1 MIAVSI
7 VEELKTYVD
16 LNNYYNL
23 EKNELYKILDKQLS
37 LIEFRIEEEGKKV
50 CYIATMVYEDINHP
64 KVELLRQ
71 FRDDVLNKY
80 FLGRNFIKYYYK
92 YSPRV
97 VEKLKNGYA
106 NKKWS

>member
-1 MIAVSI
+1 MFQH
-7 VEELKTYVD
+7 L
-16 LNNYYNL
+16 
-23 EKNELYKILDKQLS
+23 
-37 LIEFRIEEEGKKV
+37 G
-50 CYIATMVYEDINHP
+50 YIATMVYEDINHP

-97 VEKLKNGYA
+97 VEKLKNC
-106 NKKWS
+106 KKINYSIKWFLDIFIKIIK